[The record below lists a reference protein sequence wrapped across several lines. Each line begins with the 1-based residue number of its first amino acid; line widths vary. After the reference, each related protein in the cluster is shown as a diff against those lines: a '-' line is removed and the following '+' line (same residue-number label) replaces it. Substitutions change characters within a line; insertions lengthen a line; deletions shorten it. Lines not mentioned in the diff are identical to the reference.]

1 MLSSPAIPFRHAEPV
16 LVDASVA
23 TAGTAPAAGK
33 AATPVARATAETAG
47 DPPFSAISFPTLR
60 AVSGDSTVE
69 AARVQGHAAGYTA
82 GMRAA
87 ASDIAAQVARLEADH
102 AARVSQVQAQL
113 DRTVGLLTAA
123 SHALDERTQPVLHE
137 AEGTLLATAL
147 DLAEAV
153 IGYQISDGPSAARLA
168 LRRALDPASPTR
180 PNVVRMHPADLD
192 VIDPAV
198 LAATGVTFQ
207 ADPSLARG
215 DAVSEF
221 ADGFL
226 DARISTAFERARAA
240 LLGGTR

>member
-16 LVDASVA
+16 LVDAAAEGV
-23 TAGTAPAAGK
+23 PAAAGP
-33 AATPVARATAETAG
+33 ATSPASLRSSDTAG

-60 AVSGDSTVE
+60 AVTGDDTIE

-82 GMRAA
+82 GIRAA

-102 AARVSQVQAQL
+102 AARVWQIQAQL
-113 DRTVGLLTAA
+113 DRTVRLLTAA
-123 SHALDERTQPVLHE
+123 STALDARTLPVLHD
-137 AEGTLLATAL
+137 AEDTLIATAL

-153 IGYQISDGPSAARLA
+153 IGYELRDGPAAARLA
-168 LRRALDPASPTR
+168 MRRALDPASATR
-180 PNVVRMHPADLD
+180 PNAVRMHPADLA

-198 LAATGVTFQ
+198 IAATGVQFQ

-226 DARISTAFERARAA
+226 DARIGTAFERARAA

>member
-16 LVDASVA
+16 LVDAS
-23 TAGTAPAAGK
+23 GPAAGTVP
-33 AATPVARATAETAG
+33 AAVTTATPVARPTAATAG

-60 AVSGDSTVE
+60 AVAGDNTLE
-69 AARVQGHAAGYTA
+69 TARVQGHAAGYTA

-87 ASDIAAQVARLEADH
+87 AGDITAQIARLEADH
-102 AARVSQVQAQL
+102 AARVWQVQAQL

-123 SHALDERTQPVLHE
+123 THALDERTQPVLLE
-137 AEGTLLATAL
+137 VEDTLLATAL

-153 IGYQISDGPSAARLA
+153 IGYELSDGVGAARLA

-180 PNVVRMHPADLD
+180 PNVVRMHPADLA

-198 LAATGVTFQ
+198 LAATGVQFQ
-207 ADPSLARG
+207 ADPSLDRG

-226 DARISTAFERARAA
+226 DARIGTAFERARAA

>member
-16 LVDASVA
+16 LVDAAAAAAAPGSA
-23 TAGTAPAAGK
+23 TGTAVSGVPS
-33 AATPVARATAETAG
+33 TTESAG
-47 DPPFSAISFPTLR
+47 DPPFSAISFPVLR
-60 AVSGDSTVE
+60 AVAGDGTVE

-102 AARVSQVQAQL
+102 AARVWQVQAQL
-113 DRTVGLLTAA
+113 DRTVALLSAA
-123 SHALDERTQPVLHE
+123 SHALDARTQPVLHE
-137 AEGTLLATAL
+137 AEDTLLATAL

-153 IGYQISDGPSAARLA
+153 IGHQLSDGPSSARLA
-168 LRRALDPASPTR
+168 LRRALDPSSPTR
-180 PNVVRMHPADLD
+180 PNAVRMHPADLA

-198 LAATGVTFQ
+198 LAATGVQFQ

-226 DARISTAFERARAA
+226 DARIGTAFTRARDA

>member
-16 LVDASVA
+16 LVDAA
-23 TAGTAPAAGK
+23 AAGAPATTGPATSP
-33 AATPVARATAETAG
+33 AALTSSETAG

-60 AVSGDSTVE
+60 AVTGDDTIE

-82 GMRAA
+82 GIRAA

-102 AARVSQVQAQL
+102 AARVWQVQAQL
-113 DRTVGLLTAA
+113 DRTVRLLTAA
-123 SHALDERTQPVLHE
+123 STALDARTLPVLHE
-137 AEGTLLATAL
+137 AEDTLIATAL
-147 DLAEAV
+147 NLAEAV
-153 IGYQISDGPSAARLA
+153 IGYELSDGPAAARLA
-168 LRRALDPASPTR
+168 LRRALNPASAMR
-180 PNVVRMHPADLD
+180 PNAVRMHPADLA

-198 LAATGVTFQ
+198 IAATGVQFQ

-226 DARISTAFERARAA
+226 DARIGTAFERARAA

>member
-1 MLSSPAIPFRHAEPV
+1 MLSSPAIPFRRAEPV
-16 LVDASVA
+16 LVDVSGAA
-23 TAGTAPAAGK
+23 AGAVPAAGTP
-33 AATPVARATAETAG
+33 ATPAARTTAETAG
-47 DPPFSAISFPTLR
+47 DPPFSAISFPALR
-60 AVSGDSTVE
+60 AVAGDGIVE
-69 AARVQGHAAGYTA
+69 AARVQGHSAGYTA

-102 AARVSQVQAQL
+102 AARVWQVQAQL
-113 DRTVGLLTAA
+113 DRTVGLLAAA
-123 SHALDERTQPVLHE
+123 SHALDARTEPVLHE
-137 AEGTLLATAL
+137 AEDTLLATAL

-153 IGYQISDGPSAARLA
+153 IGHHLSDGPSAARLA

-180 PNVVRMHPADLD
+180 PNAVRMHPDDLA

-198 LAATGVTFQ
+198 LAATGVQFQ

-226 DARISTAFERARAA
+226 DARIGTAFARARAA